1 MTSRPI
7 WMPLY
12 CADYLADTRHL
23 TTIQHGAYLL
33 LIMEY
38 WIKGRLPEDVTTL
51 RAITLL
57 DRHAWFRN
65 KAVLASLFQQPGWRH
80 PRIEAELEKAKEL
93 KMKRAIYGTKGGR
106 ISRGRNNV
114 ERFVSVNNKASK
126 S

>member
-38 WIKGRLPEDVTTL
+38 WLKGRLPDDVTTL

-57 DRHAWFRN
+57 DRHAWHRN
-65 KAVLASLFQQPGWRH
+65 KAVLAALFEQPGWRH
-80 PRIEAELEKAKEL
+80 PRVERELEKAKDL
-93 KMKRAIYGTKGGR
+93 KLKRSVYGSKGGR
-106 ISRGRNNV
+106 ISRGNSNN
-114 ERFVSVNNKASK
+114 ERVLRGIK
-126 S
+126 